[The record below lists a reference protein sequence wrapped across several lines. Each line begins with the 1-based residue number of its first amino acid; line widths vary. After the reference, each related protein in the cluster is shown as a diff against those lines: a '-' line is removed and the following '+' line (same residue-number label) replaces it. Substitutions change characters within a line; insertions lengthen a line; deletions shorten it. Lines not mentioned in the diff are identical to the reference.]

1 MSLIHPNSG
10 ECVKPELDFQIIPPT
25 LTSVLSGHIKEI
37 RPNDNLQS
45 NSGFSIPNSLTFNF
59 NGGNQYIDSKQT
71 FLALTGKIVNA
82 DGSPIENA
90 ICAPVN
96 SFMNSIFSDVILS
109 VNGHKIDV
117 PDSNY
122 AYKCYLQ
129 NLLNHGQDSKSTH
142 MGSSIWEKDE
152 AWHFDSINL
161 EGSSCNQGFIDRYL
175 LVKDSKL
182 FDLYGRLHVDLFNQ
196 NRYLYKNMKFDLTLL
211 RNRDSF
217 YLMGDT
223 KSNYQYIITSAL
235 LHVRYVDIHSNI
247 LGIHQ
252 KLIAN
257 RPLAYPYKRT
267 TTKNFVVPS
276 GLYQYDLEISKK
288 VPNILVIGFVS
299 NIAYKGSYDTNPF
312 NFNHFNLSS
321 LDLTIGGYSVL
332 PQTASKLDFKNN
344 LYSRAYY
351 SLYNSVFKGAI
362 DHGNDISRKEF
373 CNGYTLFVYD
383 LTPDMTSGDNFNLI
397 QNDKQIVVKLQF
409 ETPLESPIYAIC
421 YFEYDALLTF
431 NNFDEVEIY

>member
-25 LTSVLSGHIKEI
+25 QTSVLSGHIKEI

-129 NLLNHGQDSKSTH
+129 NLL
-142 MGSSIWEKDE
+142 
-152 AWHFDSINL
+152 
-161 EGSSCNQGFIDRYL
+161 NQGFIDRYL

-373 CNGYTLFVYD
+373 GNGYTLFVYD
-383 LTPDMTSGDNFNLI
+383 LTPDMTSGNNFNLI
-397 QNDKQIVVKLQF
+397 QNDKQKVVKLQF
-409 ETPLESPIYAIC
+409 ETPLESQIYAIC